1 MSYIP
6 SLNSFYSKKTNTVT
20 ILNSKFIRIKKRFCN
35 KIKVKSKWNEELI
48 MDMENKKFHFI
59 AIGGIGMSGLAK
71 YLLELG
77 CSVSG
82 SDIKDSKYIK
92 QLEKLGA
99 KITIGHSA
107 ENIQPDMIVVAS
119 TAIRET
125 NPEKIRAK
133 ELGLKIYHR
142 SDILK
147 MISEGLGRDKKQKF
161 LGFSGT
167 HGKTTTSGLCTY
179 VLEKAGLRP
188 SYCVGG
194 IIPDLNTNA
203 KASDGDFFVAELDES
218 DGTIVKYSP
227 YISVINNLEID
238 HVDFYKDGFQE
249 LLDTFKTHLSHIEKS
264 GKVIVNNDCNGIK
277 KLMEQ
282 NPEYRF
288 ITFGLTN
295 ADYMA
300 VDIEYHEFGSQ
311 FSLKKNGEILGKL
324 KLTIPGRHNVYN
336 TVAVCAALLESGID
350 FSIIQPHFEHFSGM
364 GRRFQLVAEFN
375 GIKIIDDYAHHPS
388 EIKTTLE
395 SAKNAADGKLVAIF
409 QPHRYSRLKGL
420 WNNFLKSFD
429 SVDKLYVVDVYAA
442 SEDPIDGINSE
453 KFVQALNSINA
464 KYIPGTIDEAAKKIA
479 PELEKGDF
487 VITLGAGDITKIGK
501 AIEAA
506 RKAGV

>member
-1 MSYIP
+1 
-6 SLNSFYSKKTNTVT
+6 
-20 ILNSKFIRIKKRFCN
+20 
-35 KIKVKSKWNEELI
+35 
-48 MDMENKKFHFI
+48 
-59 AIGGIGMSGLAK
+59 
-71 YLLELG
+71 
-77 CSVSG
+77 
-82 SDIKDSKYIK
+82 
-92 QLEKLGA
+92 
-99 KITIGHSA
+99 
-107 ENIQPDMIVVAS
+107 
-119 TAIRET
+119 
-125 NPEKIRAK
+125 
-133 ELGLKIYHR
+133 
-142 SDILK
+142 
-147 MISEGLGRDKKQKF
+147 
-161 LGFSGT
+161 
-167 HGKTTTSGLCTY
+167 
-179 VLEKAGLRP
+179 
-188 SYCVGG
+188 
-194 IIPDLNTNA
+194 
-203 KASDGDFFVAELDES
+203 
-218 DGTIVKYSP
+218 
-227 YISVINNLEID
+227 
-238 HVDFYKDGFQE
+238 
-249 LLDTFKTHLSHIEKS
+249 
-264 GKVIVNNDCNGIK
+264 
-277 KLMEQ
+277 
-282 NPEYRF
+282 
-288 ITFGLTN
+288 
-295 ADYMA
+295 MA

-395 SAKNAADGKLVAIF
+395 SAKNAADGNLVAIC
-409 QPHRYSRLKGL
+409 QPLRYSRLKCL